1 MAGTIPESFENST
14 IFEESLSKWTGG
26 KETDCDFAP
35 LDLHTAASIGE
46 TKVVKD
52 ILDKNR
58 QVNKLNRGGWSPLM
72 YAAYMG
78 HGDVIKLFLSIGAD
92 PNQRTPQG
100 STSLILAAMCGYDS
114 VMDSLIKNGAEL
126 EAKDNKGWTALF
138 HAVSS
143 GHQQTT
149 NFLIKAGARLNIV
162 EPMQFL
168 TPLMEA
174 AACGHE
180 FIVQDLL
187 KQGVD
192 ISPTDKNG
200 DDAIKLAQV
209 YGNSEIS
216 LLIEKHKYGRM
227 SDEYQR
233 RNREKH
239 NRPTLH
245 PPVLQNYDSS
255 GPSIHAGPR
264 GFAEMTGLG
273 ADGKPGPSAS
283 NVSPLLLDP
292 LENAEPKA
300 AESRWDGPNDL
311 SQVLEE
317 IGCTKYLPLFKDQDV
332 DLRIFLT
339 LTESD
344 LKEIGVNL
352 FGPRRKMIAT
362 IGRMNNLVKVN
373 MGNRTELGYNDSLF
387 LKLKD
392 MEQKLQQSE
401 EKSSSLSTQL
411 AQERQLRSVAESV
424 LIEQKDFK
432 AALQRGVDKLM
443 KEHQYLEMSI
453 EKLKLVSKPVPNKGL
468 QYETDCRSALQHS
481 YECLLEFQQILQNF
495 GSPPHIPKLRR

>member
-26 KETDCDFAP
+26 NETNSDFAP

-72 YAAYMG
+72 YASYMG

-92 PNQRTPQG
+92 PEQRTPQG

-114 VMDSLIKNGAEL
+114 VMNSLIKHGAEL

-149 NFLIKAGARLNIV
+149 NFLITAGAKLNIV
-162 EPMQFL
+162 EPLQFL

-180 FIVQDLL
+180 CIVEDLL

-200 DDAIKLAQV
+200 DDAIKLAQI
-209 YGNSEIS
+209 YGNSEICQ
-216 LLIEKHKYGRM
+216 LIEKHKYGRM
-227 SDEYQR
+227 SGEYQR
-233 RNREKH
+233 RNREKQG
-239 NRPTLH
+239 RPTLQ

-264 GFAEMTGLG
+264 GLAEMTGLG
-273 ADGKPGPSAS
+273 ADGKPRPSETD
-283 NVSPLLLDP
+283 VSPLLLDP
-292 LENAEPKA
+292 PERTKPQV

-311 SQVLEE
+311 AEVLEE
-317 IGCTKYLPLFKDQDV
+317 IGCTKYLKCFKEQDV

-344 LKEIGVNL
+344 MKEIGVGL
-352 FGPRRKMIAT
+352 LGPRRKMTAT
-362 IGRMNNLVKVN
+362 IGRMNNLVKAN
-373 MGNRTELGYNDSLF
+373 MGSRTELGYNDSLF
-387 LKLKD
+387 LKLKN
-392 MEQKLQQSE
+392 MEEKLQESE
-401 EKSSSLSTQL
+401 EKNSNLSTQL

-432 AALQRGVDKLM
+432 TALQRGVDKLL
-443 KEHQYLEMSI
+443 KEHHHLEMSI
-453 EKLKLVSKPVPNKGL
+453 EKLKLVSKPVKNKGP
-468 QYETDCRSALQHS
+468 QYESECRSALQHS
-481 YECLLEFQQILQNF
+481 YDCLLEFQQILQNF
-495 GSPPHIPKLRR
+495 GSPPHISKLRR

>member
-14 IFEESLSKWTGG
+14 IFEESLSKWTGCN
-26 KETDCDFAP
+26 ETDCDFAP

-46 TKVVKD
+46 AKMVKD
-52 ILDKNR
+52 ILDKNT
-58 QVNKLNRGGWSPLM
+58 QVNKLNRGGWSSLM
-72 YAAYMG
+72 YASYMG
-78 HGDVIKLFLSIGAD
+78 HGEVIRLFLSIGAD

-114 VMDSLIKNGAEL
+114 VMKSLIKHGAEL

-149 NFLIKAGARLNIV
+149 NFLINAGAKLNIV
-162 EPMQFL
+162 EPIQFL

-192 ISPTDKNG
+192 ISLTDKNG
-200 DDAIKLAQV
+200 DDAIKLAQA
-209 YGNSEIS
+209 YHNSEIS

-227 SDEYQR
+227 SDEYQK
-233 RNREKH
+233 RNKEKH
-239 NRPTLH
+239 GRPTLH
-245 PPVLQNYDSS
+245 PPALQNYDSS

-264 GFAEMTGLG
+264 GLAEMTGLG
-273 ADGKPGPSAS
+273 ADGKPRPSQ
-283 NVSPLLLDP
+283 NTLSPLLLDP
-292 LENAEPKA
+292 VECSEPNVG
-300 AESRWDGPNDL
+300 ESRWDGPNDL
-311 SQVLEE
+311 AQVLKE
-317 IGCTKYLPLFKDQDV
+317 IGCSKYLPLFKDQDV
-332 DLRIFLT
+332 DMRIFLT

-362 IGRMNNLVKVN
+362 IGRMNNLVKAN

-392 MEQKLQQSE
+392 MEQKLQESL
-401 EKSSSLSTQL
+401 EKNANIATQL

-432 AALQRGVDKLM
+432 AALQRGVDKLL

-453 EKLKLVSKPVPNKGL
+453 EKLKLVSKPVQNKGL
-468 QYETDCRSALQHS
+468 QYETDCRSAFQRS
-481 YECLLEFQQILQNF
+481 YDCLLEFQQILQNF
-495 GSPPHIPKLRR
+495 GSPPHISKLRR